1 MITLS
6 SPVFTVR
13 KGAAW
18 FIDPITM
25 HALVFAIL
33 CVALRE
39 PRQADENLWRLIEL
53 AEFMQAHILIY
64 GAPTLN

>member
-1 MITLS
+1 
-6 SPVFTVR
+6 
-13 KGAAW
+13 
-18 FIDPITM
+18 M